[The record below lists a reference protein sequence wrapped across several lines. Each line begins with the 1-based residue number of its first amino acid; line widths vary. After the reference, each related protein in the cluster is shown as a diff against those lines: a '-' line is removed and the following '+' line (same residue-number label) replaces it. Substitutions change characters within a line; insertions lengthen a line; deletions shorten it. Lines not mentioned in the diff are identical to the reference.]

1 LEIIEQTD
9 DFDPLLTLLAPHL
22 SLSVECPCTAG
33 SSSRVGSDKADEEA
47 NGFREYSVSLPS
59 GNCPVDR
66 GVDVEVE
73 VCRRGSGSEIPVG
86 VDGLAWA
93 REDEDEDE
101 GMAEKALRCP
111 GRVG

>member
-1 LEIIEQTD
+1 LEIFEQTD
-9 DFDPLLTLLAPHL
+9 DFDPLLTLLAPYL
-22 SLSVECPCTAG
+22 SVSVECPCAAG

-47 NGFREYSVSLPS
+47 NGLREYSVSLPS
-59 GNCPVDR
+59 GNCPVER
-66 GVDVEVE
+66 GVDVE

-101 GMAEKALRCP
+101 GIAEKALR
-111 GRVG
+111 